1 MFAQMVRQMEP
12 LRACAPF
19 AITRD
24 QYNIWKSK
32 YIFEAIKG
40 REYGMCFCQD
50 FGIVDYILRFS
61 TSMIEADV
69 YIQRTYIK

>member
-12 LRACAPF
+12 LRACAPMT
-19 AITRD
+19 INQD
-24 QYNIWKSK
+24 QYNVWKSK

-50 FGIVDYILRFS
+50 FDIVDYILRFS
-61 TSMIEADV
+61 TSMDEADV

>member
-12 LRACAPF
+12 LQKCDPF
-19 AITRD
+19 VITQD
-24 QYNIWKSK
+24 EYNVWKSK

-61 TSMIEADV
+61 TSMVEANE